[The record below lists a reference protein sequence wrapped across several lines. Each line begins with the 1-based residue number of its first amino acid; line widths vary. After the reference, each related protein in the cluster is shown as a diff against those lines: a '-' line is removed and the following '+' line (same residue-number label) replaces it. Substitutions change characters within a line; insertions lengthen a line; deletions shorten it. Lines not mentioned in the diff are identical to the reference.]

1 MSTPSLACRY
11 EVLPG
16 GSLRE
21 RLENA
26 RRFEYDAVSF
36 PGRFLATYESQLR
49 SSGRDAP
56 VAMGYLSLG
65 FEGSLVSPDA
75 GVRARCRHSLR
86 RLFELC
92 REVGLRGV
100 NVPPVLLQDNP
111 VRYPCPAGDE
121 RPAHAQDAHLLEELP
136 ALLAEARLFGLLL
149 LLEPVNRRESEYLN
163 TLGHA
168 AAMCGRIGS
177 GNLGVTCDFYHARL
191 EEPDVPAAIR
201 AAGGWIRHVHVAGP
215 TRAEPGSGDAD
226 FMPGFRALK
235 EIGFTGMIEV
245 ECRTLSGPADRVLP
259 RSASYLR
266 RTWERA

>member
-1 MSTPSLACRY
+1 MGTPSLACRY

-111 VRYPCPAGDE
+111 VRYPGPAGNE
-121 RPAHAQDAHLLEELP
+121 RSAHAQDAHLLEELP
-136 ALLAEARLFGLLL
+136 ALSAEARLFGLLL

-168 AAMCGRIGS
+168 AAVCGRIGS
-177 GNLGVTCDFYHARL
+177 EDLGVTCDFYHARL

-201 AAGGWIRHVHVAGP
+201 AAGRWIRHVHVAGP

-235 EIGFTGMIEV
+235 EIGYTGMIEV
-245 ECRTLSGPADRVLP
+245 ECRSLSGPADEVLP
-259 RSASYLR
+259 RSAAYLR